1 MKKNLTIF
9 GSVVALL
16 GAVLFTVVPSDPAV
30 ATEEN
35 PLIAAD
41 SPLVELVT
49 NYGNITLQLDAAR
62 APFTVTNFLTY
73 VKSGHYD
80 GTIFHRVIP
89 RFMIQGG
96 GFTLGFD
103 KKPTHDM
110 IPNEADNGLKNL
122 FGTVAMARTGDPH
135 SATAQFF
142 INTTNN
148 RFLNHTR
155 KSQRGWGYTV
165 FGKVINGI
173 EVVRQIEQ
181 TKTGPGGPF
190 QKDAPVEMVII
201 ELARLISK

>member
-1 MKKNLTIF
+1 M
-9 GSVVALL
+9 VALL

>member
-173 EVVRQIEQ
+173 DKFYNKLHKLYLSNF
-181 TKTGPGGPF
+181 TTT
-190 QKDAPVEMVII
+190 
-201 ELARLISK
+201 

>member
-73 VKSGHYD
+73 VKSRHYD

>member
-1 MKKNLTIF
+1 
-9 GSVVALL
+9 LL